1 MIEQINKV
9 KEFNLAF
16 NSLVSDKP
24 CLIGQKDYELRF
36 KLMEEENQEYL
47 QACIDKDLVEIGD
60 ALGDKLY
67 ILLGT
72 ILSHGMQDVISEV
85 FTRIHESNMSKL
97 ENGKPV
103 INGENGV
110 FDSTR
115 PLGKVLKGKS
125 FKPVDLKDI
134 YVTN

>member
-1 MIEQINKV
+1 MVEQINKV

-24 CLIGQKDYELRF
+24 CLISQKDYELRF
-36 KLMEEENQEYL
+36 KLMQEENEEYL
-47 QACIDKDLVEIGD
+47 KACIENDLVEIGD

-97 ENGKPV
+97 ENGKPI
-103 INGENGV
+103 INGENGI
-110 FDSTR
+110 FDNTR
-115 PLGKVLKGKS
+115 PLGKVLKGKR

-134 YVTN
+134 YDIK

>member
-24 CLIGQKDYELRF
+24 CLISQKDYELRF
-36 KLMEEENQEYL
+36 KLMQEENEEYL
-47 QACIDKDLVEIGD
+47 KACIENDLVEIGD

-97 ENGKPV
+97 ENGKPI
-103 INGENGV
+103 INGENGI
-110 FDSTR
+110 FDNTR

-134 YVTN
+134 YDIK